1 MRGHLMNPMI
11 PNLHGS
17 KMSSS
22 HPPETKI
29 MFLDDGDAVRG
40 KILEAPWHGLD
51 ATTNGVLSLLKNVLF
66 PVVQLQLEQQ
76 KALDGSEV
84 NGVGPAKNIALK
96 GSSAVKSGAFIVEVD
111 GKCRTFSSYS
121 DLARSLADGD
131 IKPDAIKAAVAKGIN
146 DLLDHVRKMYNN
158 DPEWQAIDKSA
169 YPTTS

>member
-1 MRGHLMNPMI
+1 MNPMI

-51 ATTNGVLSLLKNVLF
+51 TMTNGVLSLLKNVLF
-66 PVVQLQLEQQ
+66 PAVQLHLEQQ
-76 KALDGSEV
+76 KALNGWEV
-84 NGVGPAKNIALK
+84 NGVGSAKSNPLVD
-96 GSSAVKSGAFIVEVD
+96 SSAIKGAAFVVEVD
-111 GKCRTFSSYS
+111 GKYRAFSSYN
-121 DLARSLADGD
+121 DVAQSLADGS
-131 IKPDAIKAAVAKGIN
+131 IRPDAIKVAVAKGID
-146 DLLDHVRKMYNN
+146 DLLDHVRTMYKN

-169 YPTTS
+169 YPATS